1 MKTVQDGQAKTAR
14 HWAARRRSISMK
26 RSVLAAALM
35 CVAAAA
41 PRAQTDSAPYIAEI
55 RRYYY
60 EAVKR
65 NLSAMIEKMPEEH
78 FTFRP
83 VPEIRSFG
91 EAVAHVAD
99 AQARNCNL
107 VSGAGSKTLD
117 ADKKRTKA
125 ELQAALKESF
135 AICDAAF
142 AALTD
147 AEAKEMVTMG
157 QSGFQLSRL
166 SLLVSMISH
175 SNEQHGYLAVYLRLK
190 GIVPPSTEAMN
201 AVR

>member
-1 MKTVQDGQAKTAR
+1 MKLPMTPSIL
-14 HWAARRRSISMK
+14 AAVLIC
-26 RSVLAAALM
+26 LAAAG
-35 CVAAAA
+35 
-41 PRAQTDSAPYIAEI
+41 PRAQTTSPYLGEI
-55 RRYYY
+55 KRYYY
-60 EAVKR
+60 DAVKR
-65 NLSAMIEKMPEEH
+65 NLSAMVEKMPEEH

-107 VSGAGSKTLD
+107 ATGAGSKTLD
-117 ADKKRTKA
+117 ADKKKTKA
-125 ELQAALKESF
+125 ELSAVLRESF

-147 AEAKEMVTMG
+147 AQASEMVKMG
-157 QSGFQLSRL
+157 ASDFQMSKL

-175 SNEQHGYLAVYLRLK
+175 SNEQHGSMAVYLRLK
-190 GIVPPSTEAMN
+190 GIVPPATEAMN
-201 AVR
+201 ANR

>member
-1 MKTVQDGQAKTAR
+1 
-14 HWAARRRSISMK
+14 MK
-26 RSVLAAALM
+26 RSMLAVALV
-35 CVAAAA
+35 CLATAG
-41 PRAQTDSAPYIAEI
+41 PRAQTTSPFIAELK
-55 RRYYY
+55 RYYY

-65 NLSAMIEKMPEEH
+65 NLSTMVEKMPEEH
-78 FTFRP
+78 FAFKP

-107 VSGAGSKTLD
+107 VSGTGSKTLD

-125 ELQAALKESF
+125 ELLAALKESF
-135 AICDAAF
+135 AICDATF

-147 AEAKEMVTMG
+147 AQANEMVKMG
-157 QSGFQLSRL
+157 QSGFQLTKL

-175 SNEQHGYLAVYLRLK
+175 SNEQHGYMAVYLRLK

-201 AVR
+201 AGR

>member
-1 MKTVQDGQAKTAR
+1 
-14 HWAARRRSISMK
+14 MK
-26 RSVLAAALM
+26 RAMLAAAL
-35 CVAAAA
+35 VYLAAAG
-41 PRAQTDSAPYIAEI
+41 PRAQTTSPFIAELK
-55 RRYYY
+55 RYYY

-65 NLSAMIEKMPEEH
+65 NLSAMVEKMPEEH
-78 FTFRP
+78 FAFKP

-91 EAVAHVAD
+91 EAVAHVAE

-125 ELQAALKESF
+125 ALLAALKESF
-135 AICDAAF
+135 AICDGAF

-147 AEAKEMVTMG
+147 AQANEMVKVG
-157 QSGFQLSRL
+157 QSDFQLTKL

-175 SNEQHGYLAVYLRLK
+175 SNEQHGYMAVYLRLK
-190 GIVPPSTEAMN
+190 GIMPPSTEAMN
-201 AVR
+201 AGR

>member
-1 MKTVQDGQAKTAR
+1 
-14 HWAARRRSISMK
+14 MK
-26 RSVLAAALM
+26 RLLLAATLV
-35 CVAAAA
+35 CLA
-41 PRAQTDSAPYIAEI
+41 PAGSRAQTPSPYLAELK
-55 RRYYY
+55 RYYY

-65 NLSAMIEKMPEEH
+65 NLTAMVDKMPEEH
-78 FTFRP
+78 FTFKP
-83 VPEIRSFG
+83 VPEMRSFG

-135 AICDAAF
+135 AICDVVF
-142 AALTD
+142 GGLTD
-147 AEAKEMVTMG
+147 ARANEMVKMG
-157 QSGFQLSRL
+157 QSDFQISKL
-166 SLLVSMISH
+166 SLLVSLISH
-175 SNEQHGYLAVYLRLK
+175 SNEQHGYMAVYLRLK

-201 AVR
+201 AAR